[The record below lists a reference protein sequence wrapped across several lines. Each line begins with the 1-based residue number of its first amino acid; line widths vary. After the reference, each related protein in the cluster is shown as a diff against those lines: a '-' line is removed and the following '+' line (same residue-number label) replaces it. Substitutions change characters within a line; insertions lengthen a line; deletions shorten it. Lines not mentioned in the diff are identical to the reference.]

1 MTFSLLGR
9 CATTGQLGVAVT
21 TSDLAV
27 GARVPH
33 AVAGVAVAV
42 TQHRTDPRLGP
53 HALELLRA
61 GATPREAVEQPAAS
75 TPHRGWRQLAVLDAS
90 GASACFS
97 GEGVT
102 PVVAALEGQECLA
115 VGNMLVDEVV
125 APAMVAAF
133 AADPGAPLA
142 TRLLAGLRAGEDAGG
157 ETGTLRSAAL
167 LVVERESF
175 PLVDLRIDS
184 ASDPLTE
191 LEALWR
197 EYEPWARDFVRR
209 ALDPDGAT
217 GQPEHQRPRSTT
229 T

>member
-1 MTFSLLGR
+1 VTFSLLGR

-33 AVAGVAVAV
+33 AVAGLGVAV

-53 HALELLRA
+53 HALDLLRA
-61 GATPREAVEQPAAS
+61 GATPSEAVEQTAAS
-75 TPHRGWRQLAVLDAS
+75 TSHRGWRQVAVLDAT

-102 PVVAALEGQECLA
+102 PLVAALEGPDCLA
-115 VGNMLVDEVV
+115 VGNMLVGESV

-142 TRLLAGLRAGEDAGG
+142 GRLVAGLRAGEEAGG
-157 ETGTLRSAAL
+157 ETGALRSAAL

-184 ASDPLTE
+184 AEDPLAA
-191 LEALWR
+191 LGALWR
-197 EYEPWARDFVRR
+197 EYEPWVGDFVRR

-217 GQPEHQRPRSTT
+217 GRPDHQRPSSTT